1 MQIHYVCRHCR
12 SSLGRIEA
20 DQVTEAR
27 LGLHFLTP
35 SERQDIIAYNSKGE
49 MIVSITCSYC
59 TEAIMV
65 HPELSLIASPLQ

>member
-12 SSLGRIEA
+12 SSIGSIEA
-20 DQVTEAR
+20 DLTTEVR

-49 MIVSITCSYC
+49 QIVSITCSYC
-59 TEAIMV
+59 TEAIMD